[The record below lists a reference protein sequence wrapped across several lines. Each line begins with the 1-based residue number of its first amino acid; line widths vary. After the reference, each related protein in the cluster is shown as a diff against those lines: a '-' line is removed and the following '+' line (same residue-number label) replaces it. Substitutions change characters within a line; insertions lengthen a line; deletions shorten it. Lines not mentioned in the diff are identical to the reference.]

1 MAKFLSEEWIQ
12 LYKDE
17 WNKNDK
23 LVNDLKGFT
32 ASIKYFI
39 EGKEDE
45 VVELIVENGVAKS
58 AGKAD
63 NKKYDFEMWATYDNW
78 KILAKGEMGP
88 KAAMLT
94 KKLKFKGSMITAM
107 KYMGPFEESL
117 RMMGRVPTE
126 W

>member
-45 VVELIVENGVAKS
+45 AVELIVENGVAKS

-63 NKKYDFEMWATYDNW
+63 NKKYD
-78 KILAKGEMGP
+78 ILRCGQHTITG
-88 KAAMLT
+88 
-94 KKLKFKGSMITAM
+94 KF
-107 KYMGPFEESL
+107 
-117 RMMGRVPTE
+117 
-126 W
+126 

>member
-1 MAKFLSEEWIQ
+1 MAKFLSEEWMQ
-12 LYKDE
+12 LYIDE
-17 WNKNDK
+17 WNKK
-23 LVNDLKGFT
+23 ELVNDLKGFT
-32 ASIKYFI
+32 ASVKHFI

-45 VVELIVENGVAKS
+45 AVELIVENGVAKS

-94 KKLKFKGSMITAM
+94 KN
-107 KYMGPFEESL
+107 
-117 RMMGRVPTE
+117 
-126 W
+126 